1 MWGVDFGMSAT
12 CRWSASAWGTCCVP
26 ETRKDSVKV
35 FVLEVHLDENLSTL
49 CSLNLL
55 FPLHVLPHPSEFVHP
70 RPSLVQS
77 PRSLSQLPWLS
88 RSLSDSKYFFLMTNN
103 YLLQQLWKPGSFYK
117 DCHQCH
123 ASEPPQLLEL
133 LVLSNSFEGQ
143 GEVFKQNWG
152 HGVAPSL
159 FFLVEGVSSQLSL
172 VLNYGSIIIPLV
184 G

>member
-1 MWGVDFGMSAT
+1 MWGVEFGMSAT

-77 PRSLSQLPWLS
+77 PRSLSQLPWSS

-103 YLLQQLWKPGSFYK
+103 YLLQQLWKLGSLP
-117 DCHQCH
+117 CHQCH

-133 LVLSNSFEGQ
+133 LVLSNSFE
-143 GEVFKQNWG
+143 VFKQNWG
-152 HGVAPSL
+152 HGGVAPSL

-172 VLNYGSIIIPLV
+172 VLNYGSIIIPLL